1 MSKYND
7 TKTRIVAIN
16 ELKMYKFAEL
26 PVLFIGGSLT
36 PAFLHSHTHNPLC
49 VRVPPIHVERAL
61 IGWASQFHKNGFRW
75 LVFEMSFKCV
85 RKTSSAW
92 RSRYDVS

>member
-1 MSKYND
+1 MHMSKYND

-36 PAFLHSHTHNPLC
+36 PAFLHSHTQPSLRSSPAHPRREGANWLSVAIPQ
-49 VRVPPIHVERAL
+49 ERLPL
-61 IGWASQFHKNGFRW
+61 IGLRDVIQVCQEDEFRMA
-75 LVFEMSFKCV
+75 LQI
-85 RKTSSAW
+85 
-92 RSRYDVS
+92 